1 MKKDSSEEQ
10 NNSKI
15 WGGRFSSSSNKLME
29 EFNSSIQ
36 FDKKPVDVLKK
47 HAGTVPANI
56 NLKGYQLASNVK
68 SNTPIKWNFL
78 SKVTLVKKGQIV
90 DVFASGNGIY
100 VTMKGMALEDGVSGG
115 NVTVKNL
122 SSKKEF
128 QAKALNE
135 NSVKVHL

>member
-1 MKKDSSEEQ
+1 M
-10 NNSKI
+10 
-15 WGGRFSSSSNKLME
+15 
-29 EFNSSIQ
+29 
-36 FDKKPVDVLKK
+36 KK

-128 QAKALNE
+128 QAKVLNE